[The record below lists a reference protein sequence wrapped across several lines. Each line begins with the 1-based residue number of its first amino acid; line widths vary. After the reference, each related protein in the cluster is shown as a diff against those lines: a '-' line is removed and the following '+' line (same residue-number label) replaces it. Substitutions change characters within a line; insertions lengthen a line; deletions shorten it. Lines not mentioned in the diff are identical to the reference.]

1 MLARRS
7 TELVKTKSATMFLND
22 DRMRKMLLI
31 QSDFGNQ
38 LVIFVRSPEGVSQSC
53 GGIKSF
59 DSKQQWQTFVLE
71 NK

>member
-1 MLARRS
+1 
-7 TELVKTKSATMFLND
+7 MFLND
-22 DRMRKMLLI
+22 DRMKKRLLI
-31 QSDFGNQ
+31 QSDFDNQ
-38 LVIFVRSPEGVSQSC
+38 LLIFVRSPEGVSQSC

>member
-7 TELVKTKSATMFLND
+7 TKFKTISATMFLND
-22 DRMRKMLLI
+22 DRMKKRLLI
-31 QSDFGNQ
+31 QSDFDNQ
-38 LVIFVRSPEGVSQSC
+38 LLIFVRSPEGVSQSC